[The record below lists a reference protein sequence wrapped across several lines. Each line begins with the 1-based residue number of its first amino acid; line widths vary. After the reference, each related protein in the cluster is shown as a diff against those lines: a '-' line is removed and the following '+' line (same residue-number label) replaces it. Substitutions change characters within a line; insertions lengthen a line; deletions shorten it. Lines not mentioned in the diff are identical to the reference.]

1 MHSNIPRYGASTSQH
16 AKLIFDDTQ
25 YLLALAFADEAFY
38 GIKSPEKFWQLQIPE
53 GEESLPLRWTDSVK
67 NLPILRNA
75 TLENGVSKEPL
86 PKATFERI
94 VRSVMRISGYFGFA
108 TVHAIRHYVGKKLNG
123 KFWEIPLYRQVC

>member
-1 MHSNIPRYGASTSQH
+1 MYSNILRYGASTSQH

-25 YLLALAFADEAFY
+25 YLLALAFADKAFY
-38 GIKSPEKFWQLQIPE
+38 KIDSPEKFWQLQIPE

-94 VRSVMRISGYFGFA
+94 VRSVMRMSGYFGFSMI
-108 TVHAIRHYVGKKLNG
+108 HAIRHYVGRKLNG
-123 KFWEIPLYRQVC
+123 KF